1 MSREIA
7 PNKPTIP
14 LSLLEKI
21 DFRVGTIERVED
33 IKGSAKLVKPKVNF
47 GNHERQIVVG
57 MKKIR
62 ENPNE
67 VEGSKPSL

>member
-1 MSREIA
+1 
-7 PNKPTIP
+7 
-14 LSLLEKI
+14 
-21 DFRVGTIERVED
+21 
-33 IKGSAKLVKPKVNF
+33 VKPKVNF

-57 MKKIR
+57 MKKER